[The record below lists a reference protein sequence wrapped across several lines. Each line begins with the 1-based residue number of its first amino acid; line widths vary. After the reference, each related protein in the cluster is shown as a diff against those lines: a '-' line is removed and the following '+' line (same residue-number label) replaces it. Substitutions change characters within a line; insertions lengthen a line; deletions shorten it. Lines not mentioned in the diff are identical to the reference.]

1 LHTILAFPMASAP
14 VQRLHF
20 VRANPNRRSAMTQRI
35 QDIMTKQVHTVRSDA
50 MLLEVARVM
59 RDKRIGDVLV
69 TNSDGTLRGIVTDRD
84 IVVRADAAAKPLDQT
99 QVSEICTEQLVK
111 LTPDSSI
118 DEAVKVMRE
127 HAIRRV
133 PVVRDGQPVGVVTIG
148 DLARYKDPDSALA
161 QISSAA
167 PNN

>member
-1 LHTILAFPMASAP
+1 MAH
-14 VQRLHF
+14 Q
-20 VRANPNRRSAMTQRI
+20 I
-35 QDIMTKQVHTVRSDA
+35 QDIMTRQVHTVRGEA
-50 MLLEVARVM
+50 TLLDVARMM

-69 TNSDGTLRGIVTDRD
+69 TNRDGTLRGIVTDRD
-84 IVVRADAAAKPLDQT
+84 IVVRADAASKPLDKT
-99 QVSEICTEQLVK
+99 QVGEICTDELVK
-111 LTPDSSI
+111 LAPTSTVED
-118 DEAVKVMRE
+118 AVKLMRQ

-133 PVVRDGQPVGVVTIG
+133 PVVHDGQAVGIVSIG